1 MSALITSARRT
12 AGTALAAALLTGTL
26 AAPAAVA
33 GTVTTAADTVT
44 TVADTVTAAAD
55 AAAATTAGTVFADDF
70 ESGGVSR
77 WTRQRIDGNGS
88 ITVTGAPAGGSG
100 LAARFSVPN
109 DGASYRSEVA
119 VNALGWGAYRF
130 ALADYLPADWV
141 QTSTETIVAQWHG
154 YPLSDGSDTKPP
166 IALTVKDGNWRLKVH
181 WLTGPTTVAE
191 AVVPLGAVQFGH
203 WNQWAFDI
211 TWSTDS
217 TPGSITVYRDGVQV
231 GAHSGLNN
239 YHQNQAPYF
248 KTGIY
253 RANWNPAKGIPY
265 PTGGPDVV
273 LYSDSVVVTQY

>member
-1 MSALITSARRT
+1 MSVTTSARRA

-33 GTVTTAADTVT
+33 SGAPGLAATA
-44 TVADTVTAAAD
+44 TATGG
-55 AAAATTAGTVFADDF
+55 AAAATGTTVFADDF
-70 ESGGVSR
+70 ESGTVSH

-109 DGASYRSEVA
+109 DGVSYRSEVA
-119 VNALGWGAYRF
+119 VNALGWGGYRF

-166 IALTVKDGNWRLKVH
+166 IALTVKDGSWRLKVH

-191 AVVPLGAVQFGH
+191 AVIPLGSVEFGH

-211 TWSTDS
+211 TWSTAT

-273 LYSDSVVVTQY
+273 LYSDSVVVTQL

>member
-1 MSALITSARRT
+1 MSRVLSPSRSRAVRRA

-26 AAPAAVA
+26 AAPAALA
-33 GTVTTAADTVT
+33 STPAASAASTTTAA
-44 TVADTVTAAAD
+44 
-55 AAAATTAGTVFADDF
+55 ATTVFADDF
-70 ESGGVSR
+70 ESGTVAN

-88 ITVTGAPAGGSG
+88 ITVPGAPTGGSG

-109 DGASYRSEVA
+109 DGQSYRSEVA
-119 VNALGWGAYRF
+119 VNALGWGSYRF

-154 YPLSDGSDTKPP
+154 YPLADGSDTKPP

-181 WLTGPTTVAE
+181 WLTDPSTVQE
-191 AVVPLGAVQFGH
+191 AVIPLGSVQFGH

-211 TWSTDS
+211 TWSTDA
-217 TPGSITVYRDGVQV
+217 TPGSVTVYRDGVPV

-253 RANWNPAKGIPY
+253 RANWNPAKGLPY

-273 LYSDSVVVTQY
+273 LYSDSVVVTKY

>member
-1 MSALITSARRT
+1 MSARIPARRT

-33 GTVTTAADTVT
+33 S
-44 TVADTVTAAAD
+44 
-55 AAAATTAGTVFADDF
+55 AAAAPAASTVAAPAAAVSATAATTVFADDF
-70 ESGGVSR
+70 ESGTVSR

-100 LAARFSVPN
+100 LAARFGVPN

-119 VNALGWGAYRF
+119 VNALGWGSYRF

-154 YPLSDGSDTKPP
+154 YPLADGSDTKPP

-181 WLTGPTTVAE
+181 WLTDPSTVAE
-191 AVVPLGAVQFGH
+191 AVIPLGAVQFGH

-211 TWSTDS
+211 TWSTAT

-273 LYSDSVVVTQY
+273 LWSDSVVVTQY